1 MDTIEKAAKSHKG
14 IKEAYALQAGRELR
28 VIVRPEEV
36 SDAQATILA
45 QDIKSNLEKQFEVFP
60 GQITV
65 TVIRETR
72 TSATT
77 RI

>member
-1 MDTIEKAAKSHKG
+1 M
-14 IKEAYALQAGRELR
+14 
-28 VIVRPEEV
+28 
-36 SDAQATILA
+36 AQEIRA
-45 QDIKSNLEKQFEVFP
+45 DLEKQFEVFP

-65 TVIRETR
+65 TIIRETR